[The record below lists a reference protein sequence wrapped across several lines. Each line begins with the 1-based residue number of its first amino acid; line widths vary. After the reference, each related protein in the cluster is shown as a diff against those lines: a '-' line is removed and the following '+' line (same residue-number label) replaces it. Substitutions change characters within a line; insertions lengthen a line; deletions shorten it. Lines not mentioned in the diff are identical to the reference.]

1 MTNTHTATIQLSPFE
16 AISGDAATVMLVAFV
31 HIAPMLAP
39 GYYR

>member
-1 MTNTHTATIQLSPFE
+1 MTNAHIATVQLSPFE
-16 AISGDAATVMLVAFV
+16 IISGDATTVMLVMFV

>member
-1 MTNTHTATIQLSPFE
+1 MTNPHTATVQLSPFE
-16 AISGDAATVMLVAFV
+16 VISGDSAVIMIIVFV